1 MRITSGQYKSR
12 RINTKI
18 PSGVRPTLDMT
29 KESIFNT
36 LNNLIDFEGINVLDI
51 CAGTGALG
59 FESLSRGADFC
70 LFIEKNKRV
79 VDFIRD
85 VADMLEIEKKQ
96 YKIIPIDAVRF
107 INSSSKFTEK
117 DSFDLIFT
125 DPPYD
130 LKILDEIM
138 KGVIE
143 HNLLKKG
150 GFLIIEHS
158 ENKGLIIPESYELIK
173 SKKYGTTFVD
183 ILTI

>member
-1 MRITSGQYKSR
+1 MRITGGIFKSR
-12 RINTKI
+12 RINAKI

-36 LNNLIDFEGINVLDI
+36 LNNLIDFEGIKVLDI

-59 FESLSRGADFC
+59 FESLSRGASYC

-85 VADMLEIEKKQ
+85 VANNLEIDKNK
-96 YKIIPIDAVRF
+96 YKIIHADALKF
-107 INSSSKFTEK
+107 IKNPKKNSEIE
-117 DSFDLIFT
+117 DFDMIFT

-130 LKILDEIM
+130 LKILDVIIS
-138 KGVIE
+138 GVIE
-143 HNLLKKG
+143 YNLLKKG
-150 GFLIIEHS
+150 GFFIIEHS
-158 ENKGLIIPESYELIK
+158 ESKGLKIPETFEIIK
-173 SKKYGTTFVD
+173 SKKYGSTFVE